1 MNDYDEDVCPLVAEN
16 GNPCCLR
23 TGHYT
28 PCCDAETIQAR
39 AEEFFALMQKH
50 NIKPIVVDGLPN
62 GEIANPRT
70 VDPNTEPNELREALG
85 LKPWPL
91 TSEDR

>member
-1 MNDYDEDVCPLVAEN
+1 
-16 GNPCCLR
+16 
-23 TGHYT
+23 
-28 PCCDAETIQAR
+28 
-39 AEEFFALMQKH
+39 MQKH